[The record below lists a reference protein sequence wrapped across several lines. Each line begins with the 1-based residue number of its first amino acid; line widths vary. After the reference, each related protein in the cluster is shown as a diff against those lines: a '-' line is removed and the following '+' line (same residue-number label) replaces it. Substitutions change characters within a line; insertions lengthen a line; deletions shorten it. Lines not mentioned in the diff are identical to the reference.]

1 MKLQTIYNFD
11 CLSVNIKNIKD
22 MYNFE
27 YKNPVKIIFGKGQIA
42 KLAGELPQNTRI
54 LLTYGG
60 GSIFKNGVY
69 QQVAKAL
76 EGFDWLEFGGIEP
89 NPTYETCME
98 AVKVVK
104 KENVGFLLSVGGGSV
119 LDATKFIAAAALYE
133 GGDPWDFLQYRYQIN
148 VEKALPIGAVL
159 TLPATGSE
167 MNGNSVISRVSTQEK
182 MAFGSEYVMPRFSI
196 LDPETVF
203 SLPDRQVAN
212 GIVDA
217 FVHVIEQYLTF
228 PVDSPLQDRQAEAVL
243 LTLIE
248 EGPKVL
254 ADRAN
259 YDAAAN
265 FMWSATIALNGLMAA
280 GVPQDWATHIIGH
293 ELTAYHGIDHARTL
307 AIVLPGLM
315 DIRRRQKESKILQYG
330 DRIWGITQG
339 TADERIDKAIQKTV
353 EFFESVGIPT
363 RLPDYSVPAG
373 TIDRI
378 EARFITRGSKIGEHK
393 DIDAAEIRRIL
404 EKQL

>member
-1 MKLQTIYNFD
+1 
-11 CLSVNIKNIKD
+11 

-27 YKNPVKIIFGKGQIA
+27 FKNPVKIIFGKGQIPQMV
-42 KLAGELPQNTRI
+42 KELPVNKRI
-54 LLTYGG
+54 LVTYGG

-69 QQVAKAL
+69 DQVAKAL
-76 EGFDWLEFGGIEP
+76 EAFDWLEFGGIEP

-104 KENVGFLLSVGGGSV
+104 REKIGFLLSVGGGSV

-133 GGDPWDFLQYRYQIN
+133 NGDPWDFLQHRYKIN
-148 VEKALPIGAVL
+148 VEKAMPIGAVL

-167 MNGNSVISRVSTQEK
+167 MNGNSVISRISTQEK
-182 MAFGSEYVMPRFSI
+182 MAFSSEFVMPQFSV

-203 SLPDRQVAN
+203 SLPDKQVSN

-217 FVHVIEQYLTF
+217 FVHVIEQYLTY
-228 PVDSPLQDRQAEAVL
+228 PVNSPLQDRQAEAVL

-254 ADRAN
+254 ANRTD
-259 YDAAAN
+259 YDASAN
-265 FMWSATIALNGLMAA
+265 FMWAATIALNGWLGV
-280 GVPQDWATHIIGH
+280 GVPQDWATHQIGH

-307 AIVLPGLM
+307 AIVLPGMM
-315 DIRRRQKESKILQYG
+315 DIKRRQKEAKILQYSQ
-330 DRIWGITQG
+330 RIWNITEG
-339 TADERIDKAIQKTV
+339 TVDERIDNAIQKTV

-363 RLPDYSVPAG
+363 RLSGYNVQAE
-373 TIDRI
+373 TIGKI
-378 EARFITRGSKIGEHK
+378 EQRFIARDVRFGEHK
-393 DIDAAEIRRIL
+393 DIDAAATRHIL
-404 EKQL
+404 ERQL

>member
-1 MKLQTIYNFD
+1 
-11 CLSVNIKNIKD
+11 

-27 YKNPVKIIFGKGQIA
+27 FRNPVKIIFGKGQIP
-42 KLAGELPQNTRI
+42 KMVKELPTNKRI
-54 LLTYGG
+54 LVTYGG

-69 QQVAKAL
+69 DQVAKAL

-104 KENVGFLLSVGGGSV
+104 RENIGFLLSVGGGSV

-133 GGDPWDFLQYRYQIN
+133 NGDPWDFLQHRYKIN

-167 MNGNSVISRVSTQEK
+167 MNGNSVISRISTQEK
-182 MAFGSEYVMPRFSI
+182 MAFGSEYVMPQFSV

-203 SLPDRQVAN
+203 SLPDKQVAN

-217 FVHVIEQYLTF
+217 FVHVIEQYLTY
-228 PVDSPLQDRQAEAVL
+228 PVNSPLQDRQAEAVL
-243 LTLIE
+243 HTLIE

-254 ADRAN
+254 ANRTD
-259 YDAAAN
+259 YDASAN
-265 FMWSATIALNGLMAA
+265 FMWAATIALNGLLGV
-280 GVPQDWATHIIGH
+280 GVPQDWATHQIGH

-307 AIVLPGLM
+307 AIVLPGMM
-315 DIRRRQKESKILQYG
+315 DIKRRQKEAKILQYG
-330 DRIWGITQG
+330 QRIWNITEG
-339 TADERIDKAIQKTV
+339 TVDERIDKAIQKTV
-353 EFFESVGIPT
+353 EFFELVGIPT
-363 RLPDYSVPAG
+363 RLPDYNVPAE
-373 TIDRI
+373 TIDKI
-378 EARFITRGSKIGEHK
+378 EQRFIQRDVRFGEHK
-393 DIDAAEIRRIL
+393 DIDASETRLIL
-404 EKQL
+404 ERQL

>member
-1 MKLQTIYNFD
+1 
-11 CLSVNIKNIKD
+11 

-27 YKNPVKIIFGKGQIA
+27 FKNPVKIIFGKGQIA
-42 KLAGELPQNTRI
+42 KMAKELPAKKRI
-54 LLTYGG
+54 LVTYGG

-69 QQVAKAL
+69 DQVAKAL
-76 EGFDWLEFGGIEP
+76 DGFDWLEFGGIEP

-104 KENVGFLLSVGGGSV
+104 RENIGFLLSVGGGSV

-133 GGDPWDFLQYRYQIN
+133 NGDPWDFLQHRYQIN

-167 MNGNSVISRVSTQEK
+167 MNGNSVISKKSTQEK
-182 MAFGSEYVMPRFSI
+182 MAFGSEYVMPQFSV

-203 SLPDRQVAN
+203 SLPDKQIAN

-217 FVHVIEQYLTF
+217 FVHVIEQYLTY
-228 PVDSPLQDRQAEAVL
+228 PVNSPLQDRQAEAVL
-243 LTLIE
+243 FTLIE

-254 ADRAN
+254 ANRID
-259 YDAAAN
+259 YDASAN
-265 FMWSATIALNGLMAA
+265 FMWAATIAINGWLGV
-280 GVPQDWATHIIGH
+280 GVPQDWATHQIGH

-307 AIVLPGLM
+307 AIVLPGMM
-315 DIRRRQKESKILQYG
+315 DIKRRQKEAKILQYG
-330 DRIWGITQG
+330 QRIWNITEG
-339 TADERIDKAIQKTV
+339 TVDERIDKAIQKTV

-363 RLPDYSVPAG
+363 RLPDYNVPAE
-373 TIDRI
+373 TIDKI
-378 EARFITRGSKIGEHK
+378 EQRFIARDVSFGEHK
-393 DIDAAEIRRIL
+393 DINAAATRRIL
-404 EKQL
+404 ERQL

>member
-1 MKLQTIYNFD
+1 
-11 CLSVNIKNIKD
+11 

-27 YKNPVKIIFGKGQIA
+27 FKNPVKIIFGKGQIPQMV
-42 KLAGELPQNTRI
+42 KELPVNKRI
-54 LLTYGG
+54 LVTYGG

-69 QQVAKAL
+69 DQVAKAL
-76 EGFDWLEFGGIEP
+76 EAFDWLEFGGIEP

-98 AVKVVK
+98 AVKIVK
-104 KENVGFLLSVGGGSV
+104 RENIGFLLSVGGGSV

-133 GGDPWDFLQYRYQIN
+133 NGDPWDFLQHRHKIN

-167 MNGNSVISRVSTQEK
+167 MNGNSVISKKSTQEK
-182 MAFGSEYVMPRFSI
+182 MAFSSEFVMPQFSV

-203 SLPDRQVAN
+203 SLPDKQVAN

-217 FVHVIEQYLTF
+217 FVHVIEQYMTY
-228 PVDSPLQDRQAEAVL
+228 PVNSPLQDRQAEAVL

-254 ADRAN
+254 ANRTD
-259 YDAAAN
+259 YDASAN
-265 FMWSATIALNGLMAA
+265 FMWAATIALNGWLGV
-280 GVPQDWATHIIGH
+280 GVPQDWATHQIGH

-307 AIVLPGLM
+307 AIVLPGMM
-315 DIRRRQKESKILQYG
+315 DIKRRQKEAKILQYSQ
-330 DRIWGITQG
+330 RIWNITEG
-339 TADERIDKAIQKTV
+339 TVDERIDNAIQKTV

-363 RLPDYSVPAG
+363 RLSGYNVQAE
-373 TIDRI
+373 TIGKI
-378 EARFITRGSKIGEHK
+378 EQRFIARDVRFGEHK
-393 DIDAAEIRRIL
+393 DIDAAATRHIL
-404 EKQL
+404 ERQL